1 MTITEAQVRQ
11 ETGFT
16 DVDEL
21 PAEKFEQLDR
31 FIENLETK
39 KGSLIQVLYKAQEI
53 FGYLPRDVQLFVA
66 RKIGVSAAS
75 VTGVVTFY
83 SYFTTQKKGKHIINV
98 CMGTACFVKGS
109 EKILEKLKDKLGIDI
124 RKTTQDGLFTLQDI
138 RCVGTCGL
146 APVLMIDDKVYGHVT
161 EDKLDEILDS
171 YKQKA

>member
-1 MTITEAQVRQ
+1 MAITEAQVIQ

-21 PAEKFEQLDR
+21 PAEKFEQLEE
-31 FIENLETK
+31 FIEKLKTK
-39 KGSLIQVLYKAQEI
+39 TGSLIQVLYKAQEI

-109 EKILEKLKDKLGIDI
+109 EKILEKVKEKLGIDI

-171 YKQKA
+171 YKEKA

>member
-1 MTITEAQVRQ
+1 MAITEAQVIQ

-21 PAEKFEQLDR
+21 PAEKFEQLEV
-31 FIENLETK
+31 FIEKLETK
-39 KGSLIQVLYKAQEI
+39 TGSLIQVLYKAQEI

-109 EKILEKLKDKLGIDI
+109 EKILEKVKEKLGIDI
-124 RKTTQDGLFTLQDI
+124 RETTQDGLFTLQDI

-161 EDKLDEILDS
+161 QDKLDEILDS
-171 YKQKA
+171 YKEKA